1 MLRRWTRPRWQ
12 DLPGAA
18 RFGILGAG
26 TGQIGLLV
34 FALIDL
40 VRRPSQQVRG
50 PKLLWLPLLFV
61 NFVGPASYLRFGR
74 RRGLRPEDVGGEEV

>member
-1 MLRRWTRPRWQ
+1 MRRRTKLRWR
-12 DLPGAA
+12 DLPGTA

-26 TGQIGLLV
+26 VTQVGLLA

-40 VRRPSQQVRG
+40 VRRPSRQVRG